1 MQQNLGF
8 LSALL
13 GEVEILT
20 VRDYAAIVSTVAV
33 DYLLA
38 NLIGCLVR
46 MSSRKRVEADS

>member
-13 GEVEILT
+13 GEVEILR
-20 VRDYAAIVSTVAV
+20 VWDYAALISTVAV

-38 NLIGCLVR
+38 DLIGCLVC